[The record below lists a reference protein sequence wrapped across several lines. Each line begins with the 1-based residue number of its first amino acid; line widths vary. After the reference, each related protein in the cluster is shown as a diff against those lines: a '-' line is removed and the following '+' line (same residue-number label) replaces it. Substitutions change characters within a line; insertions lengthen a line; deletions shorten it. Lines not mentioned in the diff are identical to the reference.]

1 MGRMSDLAI
10 ELEENGPFKNID
22 ERAQD
27 IAELVPA
34 SVDGDS
40 IYLRAQAHLY
50 DVSTS
55 NKPTLELRWKILHR
69 DDGMSHHVLEQ
80 RATGDDLWTRVPV
93 E

>member
-27 IAELVPA
+27 IAELATP
-34 SVDGDS
+34 VDGDS

-55 NKPTLELRWKILHR
+55 KPTLELRWKILHR